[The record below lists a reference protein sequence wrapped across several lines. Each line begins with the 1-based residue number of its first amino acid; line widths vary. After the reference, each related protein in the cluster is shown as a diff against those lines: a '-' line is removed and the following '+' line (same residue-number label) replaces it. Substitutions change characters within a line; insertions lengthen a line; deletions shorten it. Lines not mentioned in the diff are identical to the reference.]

1 MSEIESTVAPEAE
14 QADSAT
20 VEPVEPAEPVEAT
33 APAKATHDKITKK
46 SLKEIYKNKDFN
58 SEVDKVFP
66 NDTKI
71 YQRTNV
77 DTLLSEK
84 GINEKFNEVFLA
96 REPAI
101 KIGPN
106 ENAVHVYRDEK
117 GMIASKRQNRAI
129 IIVCTACVIKEE
141 DNDYKIVIASRLDT
155 RHSEDEKTMKGG
167 SKEAN
172 KIFNYIE
179 KKLNDNVKSATVL
192 NEGDLDPS
200 FINIMSDP
208 LISKRNT
215 EFKSEFIEYTV
226 NKEDNVMSLTINKII
241 NFKVTFCII
250 YDENKTNIYYSTKF
264 DQNAIY
270 TTFDTFNGT
279 YKKIKKNAQDAEP
292 AAPEK
297 TGAEKEEEDTE
308 PAKSP
313 AEKEKQKENLKER
326 VTAAEKEV
334 HKLKENAN
342 ANEAVTEAVTKA
354 EKTVKEAKNKIE
366 NISEKE
372 ETGEFGIGAENVK
385 YESAVKEAED
395 AVNAAEKAVNA
406 AAPAAQEEPEA
417 PRSALHD
424 WGADWGEDPSLVDAA
439 EGGGK
444 RKLTRK
450 QLNIMTL
457 TELKQL
463 HKVNKIK
470 MNNNRTIKA
479 LINNYIKN
487 YKKII
492 SKTKIGR

>member
-1 MSEIESTVAPEAE
+1 MSE
-14 QADSAT
+14 
-20 VEPVEPAEPVEAT
+20 PANLPT
-33 APAKATHDKITKK
+33 IAKKNALKK
-46 SLKEIYKNKDFN
+46 IYKKEAIFK

-66 NDTKI
+66 KDDTII
-71 YQRTNV
+71 YECTNV
-77 DTLLSEK
+77 KKLLSEN
-84 GINEKFNEVFLA
+84 GINAKFNKVFLA

-101 KIGPN
+101 KIGTN
-106 ENAVHVYRDEK
+106 ENAVHVYRDEIGVAMNRK
-117 GMIASKRQNRAI
+117 QNRSI
-129 IIVCTACVIKEE
+129 IIVCTACVIEE
-141 DNDYKIVIASRLDT
+141 ANDYKIVIASRLDT

-226 NKEDNVMSLTINKII
+226 NKEDVDVDITSLTFKKII
-241 NFKVTFCII
+241 KFKVTFLII
-250 YDENKTNIYYSTKF
+250 YDENEDKIYYSRTF
-264 DQNAIY
+264 DQNTIH
-270 TTFDTFNGT
+270 TLSDTFDGT
-279 YKKIKKNAQDAEP
+279 YKKKNAT
-292 AAPEK
+292 AAITKED
-297 TGAEKEEEDTE
+297 KEEAGAAGGGGPP
-308 PAKSP
+308 PAVS
-313 AEKEKQKENLKER
+313 
-326 VTAAEKEV
+326 AA
-334 HKLKENAN
+334 L
-342 ANEAVTEAVTKA
+342 
-354 EKTVKEAKNKIE
+354 
-366 NISEKE
+366 
-372 ETGEFGIGAENVK
+372 
-385 YESAVKEAED
+385 
-395 AVNAAEKAVNA
+395 
-406 AAPAAQEEPEA
+406 
-417 PRSALHD
+417 
-424 WGADWGEDPSLVDAA
+424 PSLI
-439 EGGGK
+439 EGYGEYPTQGGGK

>member
-1 MSEIESTVAPEAE
+1 
-14 QADSAT
+14 
-20 VEPVEPAEPVEAT
+20 
-33 APAKATHDKITKK
+33 
-46 SLKEIYKNKDFN
+46 
-58 SEVDKVFP
+58 
-66 NDTKI
+66 
-71 YQRTNV
+71 
-77 DTLLSEK
+77 
-84 GINEKFNEVFLA
+84 
-96 REPAI
+96 
-101 KIGPN
+101 
-106 ENAVHVYRDEK
+106 
-117 GMIASKRQNRAI
+117 
-129 IIVCTACVIKEE
+129 
-141 DNDYKIVIASRLDT
+141 
-155 RHSEDEKTMKGG
+155 MKGG

-270 TTFDTFNGT
+270 TTSDTFDGT